1 MIIDL
6 VRHGKSVDN
15 EKGLVSGSSQTP
27 LSPAGVVEAQ
37 EFTSDVVYDVIFCST
52 LPRAL
57 QTGAIIRQKFPQAAF
72 IETKLLVEKDYGI
85 IEGHTWSELSV
96 EFPQF
101 SDVYEVADHP
111 EVTKGETLESLDK
124 RAQEFV
130 GMVESKFVGKN
141 ILVITHGGIL
151 RHLAKASQG
160 LSDSEI
166 QNLHPKNLE
175 IYRITKSL

>member
-27 LSPAGVVEAQ
+27 LSPAGVAQ
-37 EFTSDVVYDVIFCST
+37 AQAFTSDLVYDVIFCST

-57 QTGAIIRQKFPQAAF
+57 QTAQIIRQKFPQANY

-85 IEGHTWSELSV
+85 IEGHSWSELSV

-111 EVTKGETLESLDK
+111 EVTKGETLESLD
-124 RAQEFV
+124 RRTQEFV
-130 GMVESKFVGKN
+130 GMVKDLSVKN

-151 RHLAKASQG
+151 RHLARAFQG
-160 LSDSEI
+160 LSDSEV
-166 QNLHPKNLE
+166 QNLHPNNLE